1 MCDRAYTP
9 AAIAELQRI
18 AAYPAPRRSHLRTLF
33 AQVAA
38 AIAASPR
45 VAHRDM
51 VGELVS
57 ELRLAGVAADVVEAC
72 ECALGEVG

>member
-38 AIAASPR
+38 AIGAYPQSEHKNR
-45 VAHRDM
+45 I
-51 VGELVS
+51 GELVAD
-57 ELRLAGVAADVVEAC
+57 LKAAGIDGNVIEAI
-72 ECALGEVG
+72 ECALAEVW